1 MRPIKTSVARATR
14 ARADAKLIVA
24 TTEMEFSSGEK
35 KLRRAIKKGIS
46 RQIFTRVDNRWKQA

>member
-24 TTEMEFSSGEK
+24 TTEMEFSSGREET
-35 KLRRAIKKGIS
+35 AAS
-46 RQIFTRVDNRWKQA
+46 N